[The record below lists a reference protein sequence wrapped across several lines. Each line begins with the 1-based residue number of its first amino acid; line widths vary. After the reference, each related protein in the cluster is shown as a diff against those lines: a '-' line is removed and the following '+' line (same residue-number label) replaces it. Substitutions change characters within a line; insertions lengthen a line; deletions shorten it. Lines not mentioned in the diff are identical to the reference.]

1 MLISGCTDNK
11 ANPVP
16 NAHFPRRM
24 QKNAGRGR
32 HFQTAP
38 AQILNR
44 CFYPAASPRGRGR
57 AYAPFFTHFIRQS
70 AEPSCRNST
79 RHVIRPASAVKI
91 AVVIFPPSVNYVSI
105 HWRNLLGFSQSK
117 PFRFSTKPLWKRY
130 RPGRRVPSVT
140 TFSLSSKTV

>member
-16 NAHFPRRM
+16 NARFPRRR
-24 QKNAGRGR
+24 QKKRRSGR

-44 CFYPAASPRGRGR
+44 CFCPAASPLRRGR
-57 AYAPFFTHFIRQS
+57 AYAPFRLHFIRQS

-79 RHVIRPASAVKI
+79 RHVIRPASPDKI
-91 AVVIFPPSVNYVSI
+91 AVVIFPPSVNFISI
-105 HWRNLLGFSQSK
+105 QWRNLLGFSQSK

-130 RPGRRVPSVT
+130 RPGGRVPSIT
-140 TFSLSSKTV
+140 TFSLSSQTV